1 MASYHPAFNQQ
12 HQVRHENDN
21 IRLSHV
27 RSPMKAHTERLH
39 GAARRPLLLFYS
51 RSSPSQLLLLPA
63 LCGFY
68 VASWKRSPLAS
79 FFDLHRYRRSEG
91 STQPLSTEAPC

>member
-27 RSPMKAHTERLH
+27 RSPVEPHTERLH
-39 GAARRPLLLFYS
+39 GAARRRLLLFYS
-51 RSSPSQLLLLPA
+51 HSSQSQLLLLPA
-63 LCGFY
+63 LCGF
-68 VASWKRSPLAS
+68 
-79 FFDLHRYRRSEG
+79 
-91 STQPLSTEAPC
+91 

>member
-27 RSPMKAHTERLH
+27 RSPVKAHTERLH
-39 GAARRPLLLFYS
+39 GAARHRLLLFYS
-51 RSSPSQLLLLPA
+51 RSSQLQLLLPA
-63 LCGFY
+63 LCGF
-68 VASWKRSPLAS
+68 
-79 FFDLHRYRRSEG
+79 
-91 STQPLSTEAPC
+91 

>member
-39 GAARRPLLLFYS
+39 GAARRRLLLFLFYS
-51 RSSPSQLLLLPA
+51 RSSQSQLLLLPA
-63 LCGFY
+63 LCGF
-68 VASWKRSPLAS
+68 
-79 FFDLHRYRRSEG
+79 
-91 STQPLSTEAPC
+91 